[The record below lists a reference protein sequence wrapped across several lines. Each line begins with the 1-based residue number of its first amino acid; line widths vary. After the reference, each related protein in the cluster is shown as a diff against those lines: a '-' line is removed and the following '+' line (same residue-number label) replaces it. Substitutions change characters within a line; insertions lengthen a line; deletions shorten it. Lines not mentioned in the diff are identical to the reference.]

1 MTIDRRHFIAGV
13 ASTAALAG
21 CATSPSGSG
30 APSVAGLQAAPMPAF
45 IGQST
50 QKLMPKGKA
59 PRVVICGGG
68 WGGLTTAAN
77 LRKLA
82 PQVEV
87 VLIDRNPNFFSSPL
101 SNMWLV
107 GMLDGELL
115 SHDYQRASQQLGWHF
130 VQAEVE
136 GVDRAQRRV
145 TTSIGT
151 LDYDWLVLA
160 PGIRYNYEAWFGND
174 RRAADAARQRFPS
187 AYASN
192 SEFLTI
198 KRSLQAFK
206 GGELVMTLPPP
217 PQRCPPSPYERACLI
232 GWYMKT
238 NKIKGHITILDH
250 KPAIMPIGGGYKAA
264 FEQLYKDYITYVPNA
279 HVQEVDPF
287 NKRIRT
293 AAGDQKFDH
302 AILMAPHQAGDLAW
316 LAGTVG
322 ANSNGWAEVDQL
334 TMQVAGD
341 ERAFV
346 IGDAIQA
353 VSSLPFRYYP
363 KSAHIANRLGRIVA
377 YQISERLAGRTP
389 EKRLPDNLCYMVV
402 NGSPGEALNVQFDY
416 DFDAE
421 GRVRQVQR
429 DFNERTVSL
438 YKDDFR
444 WADFMFT
451 ELFGGIAPPVLPYP
465 QYRAA

>member
-1 MTIDRRHFIAGV
+1 MTLDRRHFIAGL
-13 ASTAALAG
+13 AGTAALAG
-21 CATSPSGSG
+21 CASTPSGT
-30 APSVAGLQAAPMPAF
+30 ATGLQAAPHPAF
-45 IGQST
+45 IGKPAQT
-50 QKLMPKGKA
+50 LLPKGKA

-77 LRKLA
+77 LRRLA
-82 PQVEV
+82 PQAEV
-87 VLIDRNPNFFSSPL
+87 VLIDRNPSFFSSPL

-107 GMLDGELL
+107 GMVDGELL
-115 SHDYQRASQQLGWHF
+115 SQDYLAVSQRMGWQF
-130 VQAEVE
+130 VQAEVQ

-145 TTSIGT
+145 TTSQGT

-160 PGIRYNYEAWFGND
+160 PGIRYHYESWFGND
-174 RRAADAARQRFPS
+174 RVAADAARQRFPS

-198 KRSLQAFK
+198 KRALHGFK

-232 GWYMKT
+232 AWHFKT
-238 NKIKGHITILDH
+238 QKIKGHITILDH
-250 KPAIMPIGGGYKAA
+250 KPGIMPIGPGYRAA
-264 FEQLYKDYITYVPNA
+264 FDELYKDYITYVPNA

-287 NKRIRT
+287 NRRIRT

-302 AILMAPHQAGDLAW
+302 AILMAPHKAGDLAW
-316 LAGTVG
+316 LAGTV
-322 ANSNGWAEVDQL
+322 STQSDGWADVDQV
-334 TMQVAGD
+334 TMQVKGD

-377 YQISERLAGRTP
+377 YQIAEKLAGRTP
-389 EKRLPDNLCYMVV
+389 ERRLPDNLCYMVV
-402 NGSPGEALNVQFDY
+402 NGSPGQALNVQFDY

-429 DFNERTVSL
+429 DFNERTPEL
-438 YKDDFR
+438 FKDDFR
-444 WADFMFT
+444 WIDFMF
-451 ELFGGIAPPVLPYP
+451 EEMFGGIAPPVLPLP
-465 QYRAA
+465 AYRA

>member
-1 MTIDRRHFIAGV
+1 MTLDRRHFLAGIAG
-13 ASTAALAG
+13 TAALGG
-21 CATSPSGSG
+21 CASTPSGST
-30 APSVAGLQAAPMPAF
+30 AGLTTAPLPAF
-45 IGQST
+45 IGKSSQT
-50 QKLMPKGKA
+50 LMPKGKA
-59 PRVVICGGG
+59 PRVVVVGGG

-82 PQVEV
+82 PQAEV
-87 VLIDRNPNFFSSPL
+87 VLIDRNPSFFSSPL

-107 GMLDGELL
+107 GMVDGELL
-115 SHDYQRASQQLGWHF
+115 SQDYLTVSQRMGWRF

-136 GVDRAQRRV
+136 AVDRTQRRV
-145 TTSIGT
+145 TTSLGS

-160 PGIRYNYEAWFGND
+160 PGIRYQYEAWFGND
-174 RRAADAARQRFPS
+174 RVAADAARQRFPS

-192 SEFLTI
+192 SEFLAI
-198 KRSLQAFK
+198 KRSLQGFK

-232 GWYMKT
+232 AWYFKT

-250 KPAIMPIGGGYKAA
+250 KPNVMPIGPGYRAA

-302 AILMAPHQAGDLAW
+302 AILMAPHKAGDLAW
-316 LAGTVG
+316 LAGTV
-322 ANSNGWAEVDQL
+322 SDKSDGWADVDQV
-334 TMQVAGD
+334 TMQVKGD

-377 YQISERLAGRTP
+377 YQISEKLAGRTP
-389 EKRLPDNLCYMVV
+389 ERRLPDNLCYMVV
-402 NGSPGEALNVQFDY
+402 NGTPGEALNVQFDY

-429 DFNERTVSL
+429 DFNERTPAL
-438 YKDDFR
+438 FKDDFL
-444 WADFMFT
+444 WIDHMF
-451 ELFGGIAPPVLPYP
+451 EEMFGGIALPVLPQP
-465 QYRAA
+465 AYRA

>member
-1 MTIDRRHFIAGV
+1 MTLDRRHFIAGV

-21 CATSPSGSG
+21 CAGTPTGDAG
-30 APSVAGLQAAPMPAF
+30 TTVGLKTAPLPTF
-45 IGQST
+45 IGKST
-50 QKLMPKGKA
+50 QTLMPKGKA
-59 PRVVICGGG
+59 PRVVVVGGG

-82 PQVEV
+82 PQAEV
-87 VLIDRNPNFFSSPL
+87 VLIDRNPSFFSSPL

-107 GMLDGELL
+107 GMVDGELL
-115 SHDYQRASQQLGWHF
+115 SQDYLGVSERMGWRF

-136 GVDRAQRRV
+136 GIDRAARRV
-145 TTSIGT
+145 TTSLGS
-151 LDYDWLVLA
+151 LDYDWLVLS
-160 PGIRYNYEAWFGND
+160 PGIRYQYEAWFGND
-174 RRAADAARQRFPS
+174 RTAADATRARFPS

-198 KRSLQAFK
+198 KRSLQNFK
-206 GGELVMTLPPP
+206 GGELVMNLPPP

-232 GWYMKT
+232 AWYLKT
-238 NKIKGHITILDH
+238 NKIKGHITFLDH
-250 KPAIMPIGGGYKAA
+250 KPNVMPIGPGYRAA

-293 AAGDQKFDH
+293 SAGDQRFDH
-302 AILMAPHQAGDLAW
+302 AILMAPHKAGDLAW
-316 LAGTVG
+316 LAGTV
-322 ANSNGWAEVDQL
+322 SDKSDGWADVDEIS
-334 TMQVAGD
+334 MQVKGD
-341 ERAFV
+341 ERVFV

-353 VSSLPFRYYP
+353 VSPLPFRYYP

-377 YQISERLAGRTP
+377 YQISEKLAGRAP

-429 DFNERTVSL
+429 DFNERTPEL
-438 YKDDFR
+438 FKEDFR
-444 WADFMFT
+444 WIDFMFA
-451 ELFGGIAPPVLPYP
+451 EMFGGVAPPVLPQP
-465 QYRAA
+465 AYRA

>member
-1 MTIDRRHFIAGV
+1 MTLDRRHFIAGV

-21 CATSPSGSG
+21 CAGTPTGDAG
-30 APSVAGLQAAPMPAF
+30 TTVGLKTAPLPTF
-45 IGQST
+45 IGKST
-50 QKLMPKGKA
+50 QTLMPKGKA
-59 PRVVICGGG
+59 PRVVVVGGG

-82 PQVEV
+82 PQAEV
-87 VLIDRNPNFFSSPL
+87 VLIDRNPSFFSSPL

-107 GMLDGELL
+107 GMVDGELL
-115 SHDYQRASQQLGWHF
+115 SQDYLGVSERMGWRF

-136 GVDRAQRRV
+136 GIDRAARRV
-145 TTSIGT
+145 TTSLGS
-151 LDYDWLVLA
+151 LDYDWLVLS
-160 PGIRYNYEAWFGND
+160 PGIRYQYEAWFGND
-174 RRAADAARQRFPS
+174 RTAADATRARFPS

-198 KRSLQAFK
+198 KRSLQNFK
-206 GGELVMTLPPP
+206 GGELVMNLPPP

-232 GWYMKT
+232 AWYLKT

-250 KPAIMPIGGGYKAA
+250 KPAIAPIGLGYRTA
-264 FEQLYKDYITYVPNA
+264 FEELYKDYITYVPNA

-293 AAGDQKFDH
+293 SAGDQRFDH
-302 AILMAPHQAGDLAW
+302 AILMAPHKAGDLAW
-316 LAGTVG
+316 LAGTV
-322 ANSNGWAEVDQL
+322 SDKSDGWADVDEIS
-334 TMQVAGD
+334 MQVKGD
-341 ERAFV
+341 ERVFV

-353 VSSLPFRYYP
+353 VSPLPFRYYP

-377 YQISERLAGRTP
+377 YQISEKLAGRAP

-416 DFDAE
+416 DLDAE

-429 DFNERTVSL
+429 DFNERTPAL
-438 YKDDFR
+438 FKDDFR
-444 WADFMFT
+444 WLDFMFA
-451 ELFGGIAPPVLPYP
+451 EMFGGIAPPVLPLP
-465 QYRAA
+465 KYRA